1 MWPQAIIHTNAQYTY
16 VHPQYSL
23 IVWGLLRL
31 TPIKKVQAIVGGRQR
46 TIMQTCKWSKF
57 PDLVM

>member
-1 MWPQAIIHTNAQYTY
+1 MWPQAIIHTYAQYTY
-16 VHPQYSL
+16 AHAQYSL

-31 TPIKKVQAIVGGRQR
+31 TPIETSTDNSQWQTDDNQAD
-46 TIMQTCKWSKF
+46 MQKF